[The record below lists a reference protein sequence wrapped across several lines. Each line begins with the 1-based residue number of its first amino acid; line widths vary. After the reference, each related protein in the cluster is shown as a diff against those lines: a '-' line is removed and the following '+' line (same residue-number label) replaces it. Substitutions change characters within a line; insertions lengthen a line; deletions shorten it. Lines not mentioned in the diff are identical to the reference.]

1 MIKDERTAVAGQV
14 SLALTIL
21 VRPLGSS
28 STVKRKAESPSD
40 SMPCRYFVRPV
51 MQQAIIVRSS
61 IGLASAQALVAATI
75 VFFDYL
81 LVSSQE
87 ITSVMAHFSKH
98 FDS

>member
-1 MIKDERTAVAGQV
+1 
-14 SLALTIL
+14 
-21 VRPLGSS
+21 
-28 STVKRKAESPSD
+28 
-40 SMPCRYFVRPV
+40 

-87 ITSVMAHFSKH
+87 ITFVMAHFSEH